1 MKVKE
6 DLMEVEEVVGEV
18 ADEAADE
25 VADEAAR
32 DLTEAEAL
40 ILLIDTEKQEMM
52 TCPGRQ
58 PLFH

>member
-6 DLMEVEEVVGEV
+6 DLMEVEEVVGEA
-18 ADEAADE
+18 ADEAAG
-25 VADEAAR
+25 

-40 ILLIDTEKQEMM
+40 ILLIDTGKLEMM
-52 TCPGRQ
+52 ICPGRQ